1 MGQFL
6 FLKNKSYKTFI
17 VTLVVADFYY
27 RLYLFRQK
35 CEYSI
40 YCPSVSSDSISIGPS
55 RSSKQ
60 VSGFFFLLLWSEQ
73 LLHPT
78 HFIRVFPVIQFTT
91 YIHRPAAAGSFY
103 WHTKVMGRPQFRPA
117 LFIYTFSGWVV
128 HTFRSFSYILP
139 RNTVIALA
147 VNTEA
152 EETTTIGYS
161 LRNVGIFFSCA
172 HTKRFNMYYVLMI
185 PIQ

>member
-1 MGQFL
+1 
-6 FLKNKSYKTFI
+6 
-17 VTLVVADFYY
+17 
-27 RLYLFRQK
+27 
-35 CEYSI
+35 
-40 YCPSVSSDSISIGPS
+40 
-55 RSSKQ
+55 
-60 VSGFFFLLLWSEQ
+60 
-73 LLHPT
+73 
-78 HFIRVFPVIQFTT
+78 
-91 YIHRPAAAGSFY
+91 
-103 WHTKVMGRPQFRPA
+103 VMGRPQFRPA

-172 HTKRFNMYYVLMI
+172 HTKRFNMDIYYVYRWSQFNIIKIYLAI
-185 PIQ
+185 